1 MRKIGIYRT
10 AYPLASEAFITQQ
23 ASAMTRYSPFFLV
36 RSKQGPVDFEHI
48 ALSEG
53 RAGRFRVLLFA
64 GTHLPLLL
72 GSTVRLR
79 QLSLLHAHFGP
90 DGVSVMPLA
99 RRLRIPLI
107 VTFHGGDCTVAR
119 HYLWLSG
126 KLYNYHFLLREERLK
141 KEAAL
146 FLAASDFLRRRLL
159 DKGYPE
165 RKVRTHYIGV
175 DTEKFKPA
183 ERVSDEPYILCV
195 GRHAAVKGIDVLL
208 RAFSGLV
215 KKHRE
220 LSLLQVG
227 GGPLTGTL
235 QTLAHTLGIAAR
247 VRFLGAQ
254 PHDTIVELMRGARV
268 FALPSQETEN
278 GESEGLGIVFNEA
291 SACGVPIVATRHG
304 GIPEAVRDGETGFL
318 VPERDDAALAE
329 KLDMLLS
336 DTALARRMG
345 RRGREYVC
353 EAFDLRKQ
361 TRLLEGI
368 YDEVSGQ

>member
-23 ASAMTRYSPFFLV
+23 AAAMARYTPFFLV
-36 RSKQGPVDFEHI
+36 RTKCGPVDFEHI

-53 RAGRFRVLLFA
+53 RAGRLRVLLFA
-64 GTHLPLLL
+64 GTHLALLL

-79 QLSLLHAHFGP
+79 ELSLLHAHFGP
-90 DGVSVMPLA
+90 DGVCVMPLA

-119 HYLWLSG
+119 RSLLLSG
-126 KLYNYHFLLREERLK
+126 KLYNYHFLLKEEKLK

-146 FLAASDFLRRRLL
+146 FLAVSGFLRRRLL
-159 DKGYPE
+159 DKGYPD

-175 DTEKFKPA
+175 DTERFKPA
-183 ERVSDEPYILCV
+183 ERVCDEPYILCV
-195 GRHAAVKGIDVLL
+195 GRHVAVKGIDVLL
-208 RAFSGLV
+208 RAFSRLA
-215 KKHRE
+215 KNHRA

-227 GGPLTGTL
+227 EGPLTGTL
-235 QTLAHTLGIAAR
+235 HSLAHTLGIATR

-254 PHDTIVELMRGARV
+254 PHDKIVELMRGARV
-268 FALPSQETEN
+268 FALPSQKAEN
-278 GESEGLGIVFNEA
+278 GQSEALGIVFNEA
-291 SACGVPIVATRHG
+291 SACGIPVVATRHG
-304 GIPEAVRDGETGFL
+304 GIPEAVLDGETGFL
-318 VPERDDAALAE
+318 VAEKDDVALAERLEELLSDAALA
-329 KLDMLLS
+329 S
-336 DTALARRMG
+336 RMG

-361 TRLLEGI
+361 TRLLERI
-368 YDEVSGQ
+368 YDEVAGQ